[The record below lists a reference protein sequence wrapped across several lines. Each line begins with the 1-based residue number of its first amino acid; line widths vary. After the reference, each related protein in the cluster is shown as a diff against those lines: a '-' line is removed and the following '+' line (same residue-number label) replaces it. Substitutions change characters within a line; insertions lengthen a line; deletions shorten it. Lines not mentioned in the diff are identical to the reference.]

1 MQSTNGSAAP
11 PKKRLNPGSLTERDQ
26 SIGAIHS
33 PCPCQRDRP
42 GGHDRIIRTQHVG
55 RRASRLH
62 KSAEMSFGCFRWGA
76 PFRSFRALTIERIR
90 ILLAH
95 DRSVTKSSVTIS
107 GRGHSPSGSP
117 PLRVQ
122 YLRITEPKHALKLAA
137 CPPAVPGANLKSRTI
152 GTLTTE
158 TSKPGRESVYI
169 LPTSED
175 ASMRTNAVSI
185 AASLVCW
192 SSIALARQS
201 QTTGCSPSSGA
212 MRGTRTLAAA
222 EPPGLAAPVGNQPSV
237 PGYQNRLGQ
246 SRR

>member
-1 MQSTNGSAAP
+1 MQSTNGSAAL

-62 KSAEMSFGCFRWGA
+62 KSAEMSCGCFRWGA

-107 GRGHSPSGSP
+107 GRGHSSP
-117 PLRVQ
+117 GPLPLRVQ
-122 YLRITEPKHALKLAA
+122 YLRLVEPMHALKLAA
-137 CPPAVPGANLKSRTI
+137 CQQAVPGANLKSRTF

-158 TSKPGRESVYI
+158 TSKPGRESVHI
-169 LPTSED
+169 LITTSED

-185 AASLVCW
+185 AVLLVCW
-192 SSIALARQS
+192 PSIVCSRIICSCFSQLNRTRNEASTVDLRHAGEALNS
-201 QTTGCSPSSGA
+201 
-212 MRGTRTLAAA
+212 AAT
-222 EPPGLAAPVGNQPSV
+222 SV
-237 PGYQNRLGQ
+237 
-246 SRR
+246 S